1 MTTMKYI
8 HTHHIHSTSLTRS
21 CLQDIIT
28 PPPLPT
34 RVPGPLLHTGS
45 LLIGSIPTAFY
56 STPPPPSHSR
66 TLDNQLGGGDSSTIP
81 RERPQ
86 SSSRTHK
93 PGAQIDSFESN
104 FGQAKKKTGARL
116 AIQFSASLQSNPLHP
131 PSRPSVFRSSRSGAY
146 SSRLNKHP
154 DITISNFLASVNRS
168 NQTGNLASGI

>member
-1 MTTMKYI
+1 MLAGYH
-8 HTHHIHSTSLTRS
+8 HTPTSTYPRPRS
-21 CLQDIIT
+21 T
-28 PPPLPT
+28 PSHGFPSHWFHP
-34 RVPGPLLHTGS
+34 HS
-45 LLIGSIPTAFY
+45 LLLNP
-56 STPPPPSHSR
+56 PPPPSHSR

>member
-1 MTTMKYI
+1 MKYI

-104 FGQAKKKTGARL
+104 FGQAKKKQGQGL
-116 AIQFSASLQSNPLHP
+116 
-131 PSRPSVFRSSRSGAY
+131 PSSFLLLFNRTPSTPRPGQVCFGLVDRERTRAG
-146 SSRLNKHP
+146 
-154 DITISNFLASVNRS
+154 
-168 NQTGNLASGI
+168 